1 MKNSQ
6 PTGSEKTE
14 VVGNPEPERQKRG
27 AERLECESKEEQ
39 VAQQSMRR
47 YIGQQTVALL
57 QENSSGQSDSTSSG
71 QDNQVRKRE
80 DSQPPELNQ
89 GQNQRLPE
97 KGELGRRVPYN

>member
-1 MKNSQ
+1 MKNPQ
-6 PTGSEKTE
+6 PTGSEE
-14 VVGNPEPERQKRG
+14 SEIVGNPEPQRQQRG

-47 YIGQQTVALL
+47 NIGQQTVALL

-80 DSQPPELNQ
+80 DSQTPELNQ
-89 GQNQRLPE
+89 DQNQSLPK
-97 KGELGRRVPYN
+97 KGELSRRVPYN